1 MTNNMYTPTDG
12 AEDWKRLLA
21 QPELH
26 WKVGY
31 SAHSIAYSWES
42 VHGLPARIAAVFA
55 DSAVPYVQ
63 NLDVLAGLP
72 EYKTPLP
79 GHERCSQTDLLVLA
93 SNADGLVVMGV
104 EGKKDETFGPTVEK
118 QANNASPG
126 QLERLEYLT
135 RELHLNMDDL
145 GSIRYQ
151 LLHRTVSALIEA
163 RRFHADTAVMLVQSF
178 STKQSGF
185 SDYQAFCDLLG
196 IEGIMDGVAVVPG
209 FTSPRL
215 LLGWVVDQASE

>member
-12 AEDWKRLLA
+12 ADDWKRLLA
-21 QPELH
+21 QPDLH

-31 SAHSIAYSWES
+31 SAHSTAHSWES
-42 VHGLPARIAAVFA
+42 VHGLPATVAAVFA
-55 DSAVPYVQ
+55 GSAVSCLQ
-63 NLDVLAGLP
+63 DLDVLAGLP

-79 GHERCSQTDLLVLA
+79 GGARCSQTDLLVLA
-93 SNADGLVVMGV
+93 SNAQGSVVMGV
-104 EGKKDETFGPTVEK
+104 EGKKDETFGPTVAEK
-118 QANNASPG
+118 LENPSSG
-126 QLERLEYLT
+126 QMERLEYLI
-135 RELHLNMDDL
+135 RELHLNLDDL

-151 LLHRTVSALIEA
+151 LMHRTVSALLEA

-178 STKQSGF
+178 STKKSGF
-185 SDYQAFCDLLG
+185 SDYQAFCNLLG
-196 IEGIMDGVAVVPG
+196 IEGVMDGVAVVPG